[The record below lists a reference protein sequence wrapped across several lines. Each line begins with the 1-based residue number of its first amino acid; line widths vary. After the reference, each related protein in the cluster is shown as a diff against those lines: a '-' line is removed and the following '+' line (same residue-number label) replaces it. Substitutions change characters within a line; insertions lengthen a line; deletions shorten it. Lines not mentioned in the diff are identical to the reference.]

1 MSGNVPS
8 IALQLYS
15 LRAELEEDFEGVVR
29 EVAAAGYAGVEPFG
43 YPHRD
48 AVAEGQLFRELGLQ
62 VPSFHAAISAGE
74 DTGKVIEAA
83 RAVGTQRIILA
94 GIGRDEAWDTR
105 EKVEANCALINES
118 AASAAAADIE
128 LGYHNHWW
136 EFDTVVDG
144 QPVWRHMLRL
154 LDDNVFFQI
163 DTYWAQV
170 GGADVVSVLSELGP
184 RNQVLHVKDGPADDP
199 QADMVAVG
207 SGVMDWDAIFAVSDV
222 DWVVV
227 ELDRCATD
235 MLQAVRDSCAWLSG
249 EGYARGS
256 S

>member
-1 MSGNVPS
+1 MSGKVPS

-15 LRAELEEDFEGVVR
+15 LRAALEEDFEGVVR

-74 DTGKVIEAA
+74 DMDKVLEAA
-83 RAVGTQRIILA
+83 RAVGTHRIIVA
-94 GIGRDEAWDTR
+94 GIGRGDAWDTQA
-105 EKVEANCALINES
+105 KIEANCSLINES
-118 AASAAAADIE
+118 AASAAAAGIE

-136 EFDTVVDG
+136 EFDTLVDG
-144 QPVWRHMLRL
+144 QPVWRHMLHL
-154 LDDNVFFQI
+154 LDDKVFFQI

-199 QADMVAVG
+199 LADMAAVG
-207 SGVMDWDAIFAVSDV
+207 SGVMDWEAIFAVSDV

-235 MLQAVRDSCAWLSG
+235 MLQAVRDSCAWLSA
-249 EGYARGS
+249 EGYARGKS
-256 S
+256 